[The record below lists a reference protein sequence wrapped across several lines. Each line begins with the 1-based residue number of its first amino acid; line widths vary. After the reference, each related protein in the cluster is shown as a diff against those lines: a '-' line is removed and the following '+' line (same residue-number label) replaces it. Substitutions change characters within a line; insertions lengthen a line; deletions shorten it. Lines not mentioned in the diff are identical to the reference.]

1 MVPIPANFSKWS
13 CREYIKTA
21 KNFRLCEKLFS
32 ENGFEAVLATLCCY
46 DYGANASEAFQKIV
60 TDQKDYNKYS
70 SCAIVCWIA
79 KIYHWIAV
87 KKGWLCTY

>member
-70 SCAIVCWIA
+70 SCAIVC
-79 KIYHWIAV
+79 
-87 KKGWLCTY
+87 